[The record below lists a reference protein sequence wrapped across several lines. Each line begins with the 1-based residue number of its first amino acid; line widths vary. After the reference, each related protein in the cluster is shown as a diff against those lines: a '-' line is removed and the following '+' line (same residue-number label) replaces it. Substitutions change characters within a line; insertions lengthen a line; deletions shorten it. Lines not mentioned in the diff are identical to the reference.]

1 MLTER
6 NVVDYYGMKSQ
17 EDITVEDLR
26 TVSSILRVKVKEDRE
41 SKETQEIWELYYTML
56 EIAKKS
62 ADIDYIGL
70 SREEEEFKDIK
81 DWLYYKGFVR
91 ETDKESINYN
101 RSVMRG
107 HYIKVMVHEKDL
119 RSWYDLLEL
128 NKRYLEV
135 VGKEMLIKHKDS
147 FEPLKLPSVSHKGVK
162 YYELGNIIYGIRE
175 LFEDDYLDVD
185 EKRVGNYYMREN
197 ILIELGLAILGM

>member
-107 HYIKVMVHEKDL
+107 HYVKVMVHEKDL

-147 FEPLKLPSVSHKGVK
+147 FEPLKLPSVSHKGDK
-162 YYELGNIIYGIRE
+162 YYELGDIIYGIRE

>member
-162 YYELGNIIYGIRE
+162 YYELGDIIYGIRE

-185 EKRVGNYYMREN
+185 EKRVGNYYKREN

>member
-107 HYIKVMVHEKDL
+107 HYVKVMVHEKDL

-147 FEPLKLPSVSHKGVK
+147 FEPLKLPSVIHKGVK
-162 YYELGNIIYGIRE
+162 YYELGDIIYGIRE

>member
-107 HYIKVMVHEKDL
+107 HYVKVMVHEKDL

-162 YYELGNIIYGIRE
+162 YYELGDIIYGIRE

>member
-107 HYIKVMVHEKDL
+107 HYVKVMVHEKDL

-128 NKRYLEV
+128 NKMYLEV

-162 YYELGNIIYGIRE
+162 YYELGDIIYGIRE